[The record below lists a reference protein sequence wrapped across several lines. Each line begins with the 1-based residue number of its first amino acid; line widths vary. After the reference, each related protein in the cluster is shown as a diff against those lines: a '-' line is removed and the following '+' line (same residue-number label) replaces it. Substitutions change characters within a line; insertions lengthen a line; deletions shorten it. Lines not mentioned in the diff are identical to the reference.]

1 MSMQCPKC
9 GSFHIRKNGKRGE
22 KQNHICADCGRQ
34 FIDSYSQRGYEPK
47 VKELCLKMYCNGMGF
62 RQIERCTDVCH
73 NTVINW
79 VKKSAKALPKQ
90 PTIETIPEVGELD
103 ELQTFV
109 GKKNLIWLWTAVNH
123 FKEGI
128 LGWVLGDRS
137 SKTFARLWE
146 RIKGW
151 QCYFW
156 VTDGYEVYQKFINS
170 EDQIISKTYMT
181 RVEGENTRLRHY
193 LARLGR
199 KTLCYSKSAEMLEYS
214 VRLLIYYLQNRAIPE
229 FS

>member
-1 MSMQCPKC
+1 MQCPKC

-62 RQIERCTDVCH
+62 RQIGRCTDVCH

-90 PTIETIPEVGELD
+90 PTIEAIPEVGELD

-109 GKKNLIWLWTAVNH
+109 GKKKLNMAV
-123 FKEGI
+123 
-128 LGWVLGDRS
+128 DS
-137 SKTFARLWE
+137 
-146 RIKGW
+146 
-151 QCYFW
+151 
-156 VTDGYEVYQKFINS
+156 
-170 EDQIISKTYMT
+170 
-181 RVEGENTRLRHY
+181 
-193 LARLGR
+193 R
-199 KTLCYSKSAEMLEYS
+199 KSL
-214 VRLLIYYLQNRAIPE
+214 
-229 FS
+229 

>member
-1 MSMQCPKC
+1 MQCPKC
-9 GSFHIRKNGKRGE
+9 GSSHIRKNGKRGA

-90 PTIETIPEVGELD
+90 PTIEAIPEVGELD

-128 LGWVLGDRS
+128 LGCVLGDRS

-156 VTDGYEVYQKFINS
+156 VTEGYEVYQKFVNS

>member
-1 MSMQCPKC
+1 MQCPKC
-9 GSFHIRKNGKRGE
+9 GSFHIRKNGKRGA

-90 PTIETIPEVGELD
+90 PTIEAIPEVGELD